1 MKEFTVRMT
10 KRFVEIV
17 SKPIRTKNDII
28 MIMLEAIPLL
38 TNGDILERPDNN
50 YIILRVDKM
59 KRLFF
64 VIKNKIFSFN
74 FPFNIE
80 VKLEEENPIIYDFS
94 TDLELDALNLTVLK
108 SAYEEIFL
116 ENEIKGLLDLDS
128 ELIQIIDSFES
139 KPNKDQ
145 IW

>member
-1 MKEFTVRMT
+1 
-10 KRFVEIV
+10 
-17 SKPIRTKNDII
+17 
-28 MIMLEAIPLL
+28 
-38 TNGDILERPDNN
+38 
-50 YIILRVDKM
+50 M

-108 SAYEEIFL
+108 SAYEEIF
-116 ENEIKGLLDLDS
+116 
-128 ELIQIIDSFES
+128 
-139 KPNKDQ
+139 
-145 IW
+145 